1 MLYTSWT
8 SAAQVLER
16 QYSEKQQEYFYPTA
30 VGKVLLGGY
39 QRMGFDLGR
48 PELRAEMERDMDKV
62 VSGAITKQQC
72 IDNSGA
78 RAPLDL
84 LLCGVDSSS

>member
-1 MLYTSWT
+1 MPPSRL
-8 SAAQVLER
+8 
-16 QYSEKQQEYFYPTA
+16 QEYFYPTS

-62 VSGAITKQQC
+62 VTGAMSKQQC
-72 IDNSGA
+72 IANSVTMMKKLFVKVWPRGA
-78 RAPLDL
+78 TPRMAPRR
-84 LLCGVDSSS
+84 